1 VALICKGT
9 DCKEVMRP
17 IAPPGGMSSRT
28 EPLKLRCPKC
38 GNENSYSKEE
48 IDKGEA
54 TPPSTRLYG
63 TEHEGAGE
71 GRNMGV
77 GFCFGV
83 VLLMA

>member
-38 GNENSYSKEE
+38 ETKTLIQKRNSTKVRP
-48 IDKGEA
+48 

-63 TEHEGAGE
+63 TEHEGAG
-71 GRNMGV
+71 GR
-77 GFCFGV
+77 
-83 VLLMA
+83 

>member
-1 VALICKGT
+1 MALICKGT

-54 TPPSTRLYG
+54 NTA
-63 TEHEGAGE
+63 EHAPLW
-71 GRNMGV
+71 N
-77 GFCFGV
+77 
-83 VLLMA
+83 